1 MSQELSII
9 SLDVESISG
18 TLARNEEWLTK
29 YEASQAKLIAL
40 AEKEGEKLSPE
51 TDKKLMEWQVSAKTC
66 AKTMRTD
73 RMVYTSKMD
82 EIKSMFTAVENR
94 LEKELYSPLQAM
106 RDRSA
111 AIYVKEQRE
120 AEQEEARKLAK
131 EQERIR
137 LLADAEQ
144 QVRNAYADI
153 LAGDKE
159 QLFAAFNGA
168 DASTIDAVKEMLSA
182 VNVTFKID
190 RWNEITPIISSSLLD
205 ASELRNIVVNAKAG
219 KFEACA
225 PHYKSEIDGY
235 AKHLLSLIPQRR
247 EEIAKGA
254 EESKAAADLAR
265 KQRELEAS
273 QQAEADARVQKQI
286 DDAMKAAELDSK
298 VAVEKG
304 KSPGKV
310 VESYGI
316 TVASRDG
323 WMQIFQFYFQNS
335 GVEDLGNIK
344 MDQMKAWC
352 EKWAKSTGEFI
363 DHSSVTYEEKYK
375 AVATGRGKRMEVVS

>member
-1 MSQELSII
+1 MTTELSII

-18 TLARNEEWLTK
+18 TLTRNEEWLSK

-82 EIKSMFTAVENR
+82 EIKSMFTAVENK
-94 LEKELYSPLQAM
+94 LEKELYTPLQII

-120 AEQEEARKLAK
+120 AEVAEAIKLKK
-131 EQERIR
+131 EQERIA
-137 LLADAEQ
+137 LLADANQ
-144 QVRNAYADI
+144 QVRNACVDI
-153 LAGDKE
+153 LRSDKDE
-159 QLFAAFNGA
+159 LFAAFNGA
-168 DASTIDAVKEMLSA
+168 DASSIDGVEQVLEGVDS
-182 VNVTFKID
+182 VFKID
-190 RWNEITPIISSSLLD
+190 RWNEIAPILSSSLLD
-205 ASELRNIVVNAKAG
+205 AGELENIIVNAKAG
-219 KFEACA
+219 KFDAYA

-235 AKHLLSLIPQRR
+235 AKYLLSLIPQRR

-265 KQRELEAS
+265 KQRELEAG

-304 KSPGKV
+304 KSAGKV
-310 VESYGI
+310 VESYSI
-316 TVASRDG
+316 VVSNRDG
-323 WMQIFQFYFQNS
+323 WMQIFQLYFQNS
-335 GVEDLGNIK
+335 GIADLGNIK

-352 EKWAKSTGEFI
+352 EKYAKSSGVFI
-363 DHSSVTYEEKYK
+363 EHDSIQYEEKYK
-375 AVATGRGKRMEVVS
+375 AVARKASKKVEV